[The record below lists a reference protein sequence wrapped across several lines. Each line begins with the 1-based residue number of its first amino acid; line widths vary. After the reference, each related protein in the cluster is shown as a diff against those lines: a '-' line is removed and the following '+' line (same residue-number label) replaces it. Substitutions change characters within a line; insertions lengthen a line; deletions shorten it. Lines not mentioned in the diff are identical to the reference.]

1 MRHHAVTPPM
11 GGMALP
17 AIGDGRV
24 IQMIH
29 EFLVSFPDLLPEI
42 RGMVGRGWIMATA
55 AIPVVR
61 GWMTETLDF
70 PRTNAMAD
78 PAVVAE
84 ITIMRVI
91 MTIRA

>member
-1 MRHHAVTPPM
+1 MGHHAVPPPM

-17 AIGDGRV
+17 ALVDGRV

-42 RGMVGRGWIMATA
+42 RGMMGRGWIMATA
-55 AIPVVR
+55 AIPVVCWR
-61 GWMTETLDF
+61 MPEPLDF

-78 PAVVAE
+78 PTVIAE